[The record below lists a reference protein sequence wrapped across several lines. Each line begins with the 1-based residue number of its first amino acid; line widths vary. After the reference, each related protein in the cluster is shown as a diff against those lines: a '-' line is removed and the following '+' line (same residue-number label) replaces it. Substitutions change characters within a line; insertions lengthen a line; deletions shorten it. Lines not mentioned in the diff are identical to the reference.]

1 GLDDRRAADGAAAG
15 ALGALPT
22 HADEGGGAVDSR
34 THASAAGRAL
44 GVVVLLSLSL
54 FPFYWM
60 LSTAV
65 DTSPLSRGASLLPSG
80 FTLEHFRHVLID
92 AGFLRYV
99 RVSVIVALGT
109 VVLSAIVALLAA
121 VAVARF
127 RFRLRTQVLI

>member
-1 GLDDRRAADGAAAG
+1 MNRRTPASTAG
-15 ALGALPT
+15 KAI
-22 HADEGGGAVDSR
+22 
-34 THASAAGRAL
+34 

-80 FTLEHFRHVLID
+80 FTLEHFRYVLVD
-92 AGFLRYV
+92 AGFLRFV
-99 RVSVIVALGT
+99 RVSVVVALGT
-109 VVLSAIVALLAA
+109 VLLSGVIALLAA

-127 RFRLRTQVLI
+127 RFRLRTQEIGRASCRERV